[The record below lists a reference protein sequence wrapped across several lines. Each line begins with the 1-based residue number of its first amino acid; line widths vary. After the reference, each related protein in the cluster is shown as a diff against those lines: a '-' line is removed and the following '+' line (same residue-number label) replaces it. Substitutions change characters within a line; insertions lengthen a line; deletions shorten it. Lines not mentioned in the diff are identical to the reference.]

1 MFRTVTTERSIWKF
15 DLDRSEYCRIPRND
29 ITEHPKIPYTHIW
42 EPYEEIIEC
51 PEGIKARS
59 LIVVRPVPMGT
70 GRLRQTGVILED
82 VTTDE

>member
-15 DLDRSEYCRIPRND
+15 DLDRLEYCRIPATEVD
-29 ITEHPKIPYTHIW
+29 EHPSIPYTNEW

-51 PEGIKARS
+51 PMDPKGRS

-70 GRLRQTGVILED
+70 GRLRQTGYIIED
-82 VTTDE
+82 VTTDA